1 VDLALTR
8 IARLQFLTFG
18 FVIATIT
25 RDVQSAMSFNVY
37 VQFSSMRSTDFYVT
51 SPMMIMFLLLLSL
64 ITALCSVASG
74 FFQFKH
80 PQDKRWATLVR
91 ASLAHDWRVW
101 RVRYWTRSRDH
112 SLTCATCSSWW
123 RSWDTRSCCISCRTM
138 PCTIPRSSMCVALLS
153 IQPATRSSSDGALS
167 PDRLYGRRVA

>member
-1 VDLALTR
+1 MDLALTR

-101 RVRYWTRSRDH
+101 CALLD
-112 SLTCATCSSWW
+112 SLT
-123 RSWDTRSCCISCRTM
+123 
-138 PCTIPRSSMCVALLS
+138 
-153 IQPATRSSSDGALS
+153 
-167 PDRLYGRRVA
+167 